1 MMLPKWLQ
9 RCAPLLIVLRALAQS
24 GQTPPLPTPGSP
36 DSSAALREAIARQR
50 AAMELQR
57 EAARKQTE
65 TMHLEP
71 LRTTLTPL
79 VQPVEF
85 DCDPVPEATINPM
98 IEGAAKANH
107 LETNLLRAVI
117 RQESQFYPC
126 AVSDKGAEGLM
137 QLMPA
142 TGEQFGAHDAFDPKQ
157 SIEAGAKYLKQLF
170 DRYQGKLDWAL
181 GAYNAGPAAVDD
193 AKGIP
198 DIPETQNYVQAIL
211 DSLRKTTGTGANTG
225 AGGGEPRSGGAAIRP
240 PTDP

>member
-9 RCAPLLIVLRALAQS
+9 RSLPILIALRALAQS
-24 GQTPPLPTPGSP
+24 GQAPKDNPPPTPDLSGP
-36 DSSAALREAIARQR
+36 SAALREAIAKQR

-57 EAARKQTE
+57 EAARKQAE

-71 LRTTLTPL
+71 LRRTIDLSA
-79 VQPVEF
+79 QPVEF
-85 DCDPVPEATINPM
+85 DCEPVPEATVNPI
-98 IEGAAKANH
+98 IEGAAKANN
-107 LETNLLRAVI
+107 LETDLLRAVI

-142 TGEQFGAHDAFDPKQ
+142 TVEQFGVHDAFDPKE
-157 SIEAGAKYLKQLF
+157 SIDAGAKYLKQLF
-170 DRYQGKLDWAL
+170 DRYKGKLDWAL

-198 DIPETQNYVQAIL
+198 DIPETKNYVQAIL
-211 DSLRKTTGTGANTG
+211 ESLGKNAS
-225 AGGGEPRSGGAAIRP
+225 AGAAGNP
-240 PTDP
+240 PGVVR